1 MNNINDPT
9 NMTLLRIKETAEIVN
24 AVMLNGDLSKK
35 NTVLRQKS
43 IVVVDV
49 VVVGSKQKYL
59 LLKNLI
65 VNIRGSRSLP
75 VISSCIPLTYT
86 IEGRR

>member
-1 MNNINDPT
+1 MVT
-9 NMTLLRIKETAEIVN
+9 CQ
-24 AVMLNGDLSKK
+24 K

-43 IVVVDV
+43 IVVVVVVVVDV

>member
-1 MNNINDPT
+1 MVT
-9 NMTLLRIKETAEIVN
+9 CQ
-24 AVMLNGDLSKK
+24 K

-43 IVVVDV
+43 IVVVVVVVADVVVVVVVDV

>member
-35 NTVLRQKS
+35 IQCYVRK
-43 IVVVDV
+43 V
-49 VVVGSKQKYL
+49 L
-59 LLKNLI
+59 LLLMLLLLV
-65 VNIRGSRSLP
+65 VNRSTCC
-75 VISSCIPLTYT
+75 SKT
-86 IEGRR
+86 